1 MKRGAPTAFTFPSKR
16 PRPMRRSPAQIFHKR
31 PAEPLYAPAKRMRIE
46 SPTTAPPRQM
56 NDVFAELV
64 QYVASLEQRIRALEA
79 KACAPQYSE
88 PFVRQPGIV
97 VF

>member
-1 MKRGAPTAFTFPSKR
+1 MKRCAPTAFTFPSKR
-16 PRPMRRSPAQIFHKR
+16 PRAMKRSPAQIFHKR
-31 PAEPLYAPAKRMRIE
+31 PAEPLYAPAKRMRVQ

-64 QYVASLEQRIRALEA
+64 QYVASLEQRVRALEA
-79 KACAPQYSE
+79 NACAPQCSE